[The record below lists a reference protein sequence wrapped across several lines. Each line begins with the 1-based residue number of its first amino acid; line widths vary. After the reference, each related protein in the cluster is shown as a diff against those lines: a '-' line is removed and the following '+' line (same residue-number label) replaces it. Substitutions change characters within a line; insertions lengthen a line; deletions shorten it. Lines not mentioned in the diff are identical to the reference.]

1 MNEFVN
7 RPSYRDI
14 IPGILLISLLVLSY
28 MVLRDFLLSLI
39 WSFII
44 AYVTWPAYQWLRRQ
58 MKGRKTLSALIM
70 TLIIS
75 TIIFLAVFWLVALL
89 REELRTAYQSLIT
102 SFSQGNFQLPDFI
115 KGIPVLGDY
124 LQDGMTRLNTDRVG
138 VMRQFANTAQH
149 WLGGVTA
156 FLGDIGNNL
165 VKLVIILVT
174 VFFCFRDGEEAIRQ
188 LHQGLIRFLGKHR
201 HVYLQAAGH
210 TTNAVVF
217 GMVLAALAQG
227 IMAGLGFS
235 VAGVQAPVLFGALTA
250 LFALIPMGAPLI
262 WLPIA
267 IGLIFMDE
275 VWAGIGLIFWGVLV
289 VSTIDNVVR
298 PLAISGASRVPFLI
312 VMFGVFGGLTAFGVV
327 GIFLGPVILA
337 VLKAVWQEWLDQQRE
352 DDPLLAGDTV
362 VKPSLPEHNETIE
375 KVTR

>member
-7 RPSYRDI
+7 RPFYRDI
-14 IPGILLISLLVLSY
+14 IPGILLAGLLVLSY
-28 MVLRDFLLSLI
+28 IVLHDFLLSLT

-75 TIIFLAVFWLVALL
+75 TIIFLTVFWLVALL
-89 REELRTAYQSLIT
+89 REELRAAYQSLST
-102 SFSQGNFQLPDFI
+102 SFSQGNLQLPDSI
-115 KGIPVLGDY
+115 QGIPVLGDY

-138 VMRQFANTAQH
+138 VMKQFANMARH

-156 FLGDIGNNL
+156 FLGDVGNNL
-165 VKLVIILVT
+165 IKLAIILVT

-210 TTNAVVF
+210 TINAVVF

-250 LFALIPMGAPLI
+250 LLALIPMGAPLV

-267 IGLIFMDE
+267 IGLILMDE

-289 VSTIDNVVR
+289 VSMIDNVVR

-312 VMFGVFGGLTAFGVV
+312 VMFGVFGGLAAFGMV

-337 VLKAVWQEWLDQQRE
+337 VLKAVWQAWLDQQRE
-352 DDPLLAGDTV
+352 DDSLLIGNTAI
-362 VKPSLPEHNETIE
+362 KPSLPEQDETME
-375 KVTR
+375 

>member
-7 RPSYRDI
+7 RPFYQDI
-14 IPGILLISLLVLSY
+14 IPGILLTGLLVLSY
-28 MVLRDFLLSLI
+28 IVLHDFLVSLT

-58 MKGRKTLSALIM
+58 MKGRKTLSALAM

-75 TIIFLAVFWLVALL
+75 AIIFLSAFWLVTLL
-89 REELRTAYQSLIT
+89 QEELRAAYQSLST
-102 SFSQGNFQLPDFI
+102 SFYQGNLQLPDFI
-115 KGIPVLGDY
+115 QDIPGLGDY
-124 LQDGMTRLNTDRVG
+124 LQDGMTRLNTDRAG
-138 VMRQFANTAQH
+138 LMKQFANTARY

-165 VKLVIILVT
+165 IKLGIILVT
-174 VFFCFRDGEEAIRQ
+174 VFFCFRDGEEAVRQ
-188 LHQGLIRFLGKHR
+188 LHRGLIRFLGKHR
-201 HVYLQAAGH
+201 HVYIQAVGH
-210 TTNAVVF
+210 TINAVVF

-235 VAGVQAPVLFGALTA
+235 VAGVQAPVLFGTLTA
-250 LFALIPMGAPLI
+250 LLALIPMGAPLV

-275 VWAGIGLIFWGVLV
+275 VWAGIGLILWGVLV
-289 VSTIDNVVR
+289 VSTIDNVIR
-298 PLAISGASRVPFLI
+298 PLAISGASRVPLLI
-312 VMFGVFGGLTAFGVV
+312 VMFGVFGGLTSFGVI

-337 VLKAVWQEWLDQQRE
+337 VLKAVWQEWLNQQQE
-352 DDPLLAGDTV
+352 DDSLSVGDTATG
-362 VKPSLPEHNETIE
+362 PSLPEQDET
-375 KVTR
+375 VG